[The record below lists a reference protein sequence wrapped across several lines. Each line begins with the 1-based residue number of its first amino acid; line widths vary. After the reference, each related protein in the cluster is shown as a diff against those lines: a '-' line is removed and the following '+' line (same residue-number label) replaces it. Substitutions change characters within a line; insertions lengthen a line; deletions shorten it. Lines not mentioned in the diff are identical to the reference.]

1 MQLDA
6 FDLVQGLGG
15 QVAFAAMGTTD
26 DGHVLDDEE
35 ARPLAVAARYSTHVH
50 AALTTHI
57 AYHASRY
64 SRPSGKVEIITTV
77 EAAHACAATR
87 SIPARPP
94 IPWRRWQ
101 QWHAGQPPRCAR
113 HCR

>member
-35 ARPLAVAARYSTHVH
+35 AGPLAVAARYATHVR
-50 AALTTHI
+50 AALTTNI
-57 AYHASRY
+57 AYHRLTYHSRKTADNAHRQRRRAE
-64 SRPSGKVEIITTV
+64 SRFRL
-77 EAAHACAATR
+77 AAAA
-87 SIPARPP
+87 
-94 IPWRRWQ
+94 
-101 QWHAGQPPRCAR
+101 
-113 HCR
+113 